1 MKGFIPG
8 NANFFNRIH
17 LFISACIGEV
27 TVIWNFNQV
36 QYSVQVKMVLRFF
49 RKDFYIRKLLFLT
62 RLKSQMTF
70 RPLKF

>member
-8 NANFFNRIH
+8 NANFFNRIY
-17 LFISACIGEV
+17 LSISTCIGDV
-27 TVIWNFNQV
+27 TAIWNFHQV
-36 QYSVQVKMVLRFF
+36 QYPVQVKMVLRFF